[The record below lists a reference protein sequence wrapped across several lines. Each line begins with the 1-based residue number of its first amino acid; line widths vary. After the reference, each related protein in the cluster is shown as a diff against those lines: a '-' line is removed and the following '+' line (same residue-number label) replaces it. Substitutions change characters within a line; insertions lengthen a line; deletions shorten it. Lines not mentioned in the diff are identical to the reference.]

1 MLYSKKQLHNRQTL
15 IIFLLVLLSIL
26 ACPLMSLAQT
36 QWNVGISGGKQ
47 GIESFNISIGEYY
60 KVPNDEVV
68 VIHKRGIPEDEMP
81 VVFFL
86 AQRAHV
92 KPEVIV
98 SLRMRNMS
106 WMDITLHY
114 GLSPE
119 IYYVPVKV
127 KHYGPPYGH
136 AYGYYKK
143 YPHKDWYKIRLSDAD
158 IINQVNLRFI
168 SEHHGY
174 APEQIMRYRSAGK
187 DYAAIDYDIRQEKYQ
202 KEKYNKNKNK
212 EWKEEKNQGKGK
224 GTDKSKDKDKDRK

>member
-1 MLYSKKQLHNRQTL
+1 MFNSKKQLPCRWIL
-15 IIFLLVLLSIL
+15 ISFFWGLFFIL
-26 ACPLMSLAQT
+26 ACPFVSSAQT

-47 GIESFNISIGEYY
+47 GIDSFNISIGEYY
-60 KVPNDEVV
+60 KVPQDEVV

-92 KPEVIV
+92 RPEVIV
-98 SLRMRNMS
+98 SMRMRNMS

-119 IYYVPVKV
+119 IYYVPVRV

-158 IINQVNLRFI
+158 IINQVNLKFI

-174 APEQIMRYRSAGK
+174 APEEVMRYRSAGR
-187 DYAAIDYDIRQEKYQ
+187 DYTAIDYDIRQEKYH
-202 KEKYNKNKNK
+202 KEKHHKNKDK
-212 EWKEEKNQGKGK
+212 EWKEEKYQGKGK
-224 GTDKSKDKDKDRK
+224 GKDKGKDQE